1 MQLYECK
8 RSILKTSYL
17 TDTEKKTACKIAIE
31 SGAHFVKTSSGF
43 AACGARIN
51 DIKLLSRVAEGRI
64 KIKASGGI
72 KDLETARVM
81 IRAGAARIGT
91 SSGIQIVE
99 ELLYGR
105 ERLDIEQ

>member
-1 MQLYECK
+1 
-8 RSILKTSYL
+8 
-17 TDTEKKTACKIAIE
+17 
-31 SGAHFVKTSSGF
+31 
-43 AACGARIN
+43 
-51 DIKLLSRVAEGRI
+51 
-64 KIKASGGI
+64 GGI